1 MNETRYGGRFH
12 KDSWLLTS
20 IEQSDFILANIIVCL
35 EVNFVSRQLP
45 RVAIERSL
53 RDAGISY
60 SQADLIT
67 ALQKSHAY
75 LAEAKMKSEE
85 SRVAYDVLAVV
96 LRRFPE
102 EQSTTDISQHAMAGN
117 MNAPTVRPGDGKC
130 W

>member
-20 IEQSDFILANIIVCL
+20 IEQSDFILANMIVCL
-35 EVNFVSRQLP
+35 EVNFLWRQLP
-45 RVAIERSL
+45 RVATEQSL

-60 SQADLIT
+60 TQADLIT
-67 ALQKSHAY
+67 ELQKSHAY
-75 LAEAKMKSEE
+75 LAEAKTKSEE

-96 LRRFPE
+96 LRRFSGG
-102 EQSTTDISQHAMAGN
+102 QSTTDISQHAMASN
-117 MNAPTVRPGDGKC
+117 MNVPTVRPGDGK